1 MSLPRR
7 QVQPRGFFAHFS
19 IFDQKTCE
27 EVIIMA
33 AQFDGRGILR
43 CRWRSSDR
51 AGSGEAASRTSIGSR
66 CVGA

>member
-1 MSLPRR
+1 
-7 QVQPRGFFAHFS
+7 
-19 IFDQKTCE
+19 
-27 EVIIMA
+27 MA

-51 AGSGEAASRTSIGSR
+51 AGSGEAASRASIGSR

>member
-1 MSLPRR
+1 
-7 QVQPRGFFAHFS
+7 
-19 IFDQKTCE
+19 
-27 EVIIMA
+27 MA

-51 AGSGEAASRTSIGSR
+51 AGGEAASRASIGSR